1 MRTAA
6 LRILQIGAIVIVLA
20 ASTLT
25 VFDLD
30 RFLVPKELVLHVAA
44 LLAALFA
51 FGAIRRTAFTR
62 VDWILITYL
71 LLSGASA
78 LLATNRWLGLRGFA
92 VTASG
97 ILIFWIARALREA
110 GFDRPLLNALAIA
123 VVLAAITA
131 LLQAYG
137 VSMPLFALTR
147 IPGGTLG
154 NRNFVAHVAAFG
166 LPLLFLAAMRGR
178 FVLASCGVAIVAAS
192 LVLTRSRGAWLA
204 CAVMLLLFIVVA
216 RVWTRLLG
224 VLAFAAFGVVAALV
238 IPNTLRWR
246 SENPYLQSVA
256 GVANYEQ
263 GSGRGTLVQYK
274 RSLWMAAAH
283 PLFGVG
289 PGNWAV
295 EYPGSAPRSDPS
307 LNQSEPGM
315 TFNPWPSSDWIAFVS
330 ERGLAAAVLL
340 LLALFFIALAPNEDR
355 LIRATL
361 LAIIAAVVVAGLFDA
376 VLLLAVPT
384 FIVWAAIGALM
395 PPSRSA
401 DSPVGAGRL
410 RAGPTLILIVI
421 SAIGAARSGA
431 QLVAMEMYETRGSL
445 ELASRIDPGNY
456 RLQLRLASRCA
467 HAKAAHA
474 LFPHAEA
481 ARAASERCGKR

>member
-224 VLAFAAFGVVAALV
+224 VL
-238 IPNTLRWR
+238 
-246 SENPYLQSVA
+246 
-256 GVANYEQ
+256 
-263 GSGRGTLVQYK
+263 
-274 RSLWMAAAH
+274 
-283 PLFGVG
+283 
-289 PGNWAV
+289 
-295 EYPGSAPRSDPS
+295 
-307 LNQSEPGM
+307 
-315 TFNPWPSSDWIAFVS
+315 
-330 ERGLAAAVLL
+330 
-340 LLALFFIALAPNEDR
+340 
-355 LIRATL
+355 
-361 LAIIAAVVVAGLFDA
+361 
-376 VLLLAVPT
+376 
-384 FIVWAAIGALM
+384 
-395 PPSRSA
+395 
-401 DSPVGAGRL
+401 
-410 RAGPTLILIVI
+410 
-421 SAIGAARSGA
+421 
-431 QLVAMEMYETRGSL
+431 
-445 ELASRIDPGNY
+445 
-456 RLQLRLASRCA
+456 
-467 HAKAAHA
+467 
-474 LFPHAEA
+474 
-481 ARAASERCGKR
+481 